1 MRLKLFLLLIS
12 GTQSVVYRG
21 VRYAEPPQR
30 WQPPVEYQLGFDHAL
45 ANLESY
51 DACPQG
57 DAAQSED
64 CLFLD
69 IFKELSH
76 YFGI

>member
-1 MRLKLFLLLIS
+1 MTQTFYTKDTILIKS
-12 GTQSVVYRG
+12 EIVATDSDFTK
-21 VRYAEPPQR
+21 R

-51 DACPQG
+51 DACPQDHAG
-57 DAAQSED
+57 QSED

-69 IFKELSH
+69 IYKELS
-76 YFGI
+76 YFES